1 MLFQRHIL
9 DGIAAGTITR
19 AFRLWQKPTVRSGGT
34 LKTAI
39 GVLRITGVDAI
50 TTQDISDHDARLA
63 GYPRAADVRR
73 ALESGKDGTLYRI
86 AFELEGPDPR
96 IRLRAD
102 DKLGAADLA
111 DVAAKLARL
120 VRRASGPWTLVYL
133 TLIAD
138 NPGVLAATLAKRMGC
153 ERDAF
158 KRDVRKLK
166 ELGLTES
173 LEIGYRIAPRGRTVL
188 KHLSRPSPA
197 KDRR

>member
-19 AFRLWQKPTVRSGGT
+19 AFRLWRKPTVRSGGT

-39 GVLRITGVDAI
+39 GVLRITGVDA
-50 TTQDISDHDARLA
+50 TTAREVSDRDARLA
-63 GYPRAADVRR
+63 GYAGADDVRR
-73 ALESGKDGTLYRI
+73 VLPSGTDGTLYRI
-86 AFELEGPDPR
+86 AFQLEGPDPR
-96 IRLRAD
+96 VRLRQD
-102 DKLGAADLA
+102 DKLTAADLA
-111 DVAAKLARL
+111 DVSARLARL
-120 VRRASGPWTLVYL
+120 DRRTSGPWTLSYL
-133 TLIAD
+133 KLVAD
-138 NPGVLAATLAKRMGC
+138 NPGVLAATLAKQAGC

-173 LEIGYRIAPRGRTVL
+173 LEVGYRIAPRGRTVL

-197 KDRR
+197 KSKR